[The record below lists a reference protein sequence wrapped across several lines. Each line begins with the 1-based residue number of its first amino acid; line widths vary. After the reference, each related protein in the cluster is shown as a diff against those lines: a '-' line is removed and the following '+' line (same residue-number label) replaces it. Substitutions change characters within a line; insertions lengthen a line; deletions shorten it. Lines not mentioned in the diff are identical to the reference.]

1 MLHGVP
7 LGSCFAQPRTSTAP
21 GEILTAEDRGLSCYI
36 NDAVAAEVHS
46 RTSPLAGM

>member
-1 MLHGVP
+1 MS
-7 LGSCFAQPRTSTAP
+7 LGSCFAQPRASTTP
-21 GEILTAEDRGLSCYI
+21 GEILTAEDHLLSGYM